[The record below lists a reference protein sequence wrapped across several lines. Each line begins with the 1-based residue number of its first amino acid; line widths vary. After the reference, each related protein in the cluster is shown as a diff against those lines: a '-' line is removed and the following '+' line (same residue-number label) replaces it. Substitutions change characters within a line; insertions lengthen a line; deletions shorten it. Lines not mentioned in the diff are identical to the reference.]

1 MHSFYIELSS
11 NATVFDNNTVAN
23 FINRIQLLESLQGH
37 WEAGL
42 VEISYTRSWRNLQ
55 DNYVVSMHKMTNN
68 ISVSFIEHKTKLKY
82 PPVEGDQVLGIVRSG
97 YYESAEDLAKEIEK
111 QFTKLKNDDIEYLF
125 KIKFDEYTTL
135 TYIIPG
141 KYKDGS
147 LLIPKFNDEIN
158 HIFGFDTVVST
169 YPYTQ
174 FYNYIISN
182 KPADINAGLQTLY
195 VYCDLVEP
203 QYIGDIR
210 AKLLRTVEVPNN
222 VGYGN
227 QVVLRYEMPHY
238 VPILSNEF
246 ESIEIDIKDDTN
258 TRIPFYSVEQE

>member
-125 KIKFDEYTTL
+125 KIKFDEYTKL

-158 HIFGFDTVVST
+158 HIVRATQLGDP
-169 YPYTQ
+169 YPSLYRAA
-174 FYNYIISN
+174 N
-182 KPADINAGLQTLY
+182 PERWAG
-195 VYCDLVEP
+195 
-203 QYIGDIR
+203 
-210 AKLLRTVEVPNN
+210 
-222 VGYGN
+222 
-227 QVVLRYEMPHY
+227 
-238 VPILSNEF
+238 
-246 ESIEIDIKDDTN
+246 
-258 TRIPFYSVEQE
+258 